1 MKWFLLLISLL
12 WIALG
17 SCYILYT
24 GQTRKV
30 MNDLLIKANHQK
42 LFSVIAALTGLLFI
56 FSASQIEAHQGFIV
70 ILGILAIAKGVFIFL
85 NPAGL
90 WDQLAAWYTEKIS
103 DQTYRL
109 LGIITLILGAAVC
122 SWVI

>member
-12 WIALG
+12 WIAMG
-17 SCYILYT
+17 SCYIMYT
-24 GQTRKV
+24 AQTRKV
-30 MNDLLIKANHQK
+30 INNLLIKAEYQK
-42 LFSVIAALTGLLFI
+42 LFSIIAALTGLLLI
-56 FSASQIEAHQGFIV
+56 FSASHIEAHQVFV
-70 ILGILAIAKGVFIFL
+70 VVLGILAMAKGVFIFL

-90 WDQLAAWYTEKIS
+90 WDQLIAWYTEKIS

-109 LGIITLILGAAVC
+109 IGIVTLILGTAIC